1 MDGRGRP
8 RCGVRQREHVA
19 VLPRSQTPRMY
30 GCTMHG
36 SREASGSPR
45 PRVPRPRGEAQ
56 GRNPEMHEHDES
68 DSLVVPG
75 KQANKAA
82 QAAAEPVEGR
92 GLAKGNLREHDASR
106 TQRRSNAPS
115 ALERIREVARRE
127 KTVRFTAL
135 LHHIYDV
142 ERLRAAYRALEPKAA
157 AGVDGVSWGQY
168 GQHLE
173 QNLQDLSG
181 RLRRGAYRARPARR
195 VRIPKPDGRQR
206 LLGVPAL
213 EDKIVQRATAEVLA
227 AIYEQDFLGFSYGFR
242 AGRSAHHALDAVS
255 VGIRKRKVSWVLDAD
270 IRGFFDTLDHGW
282 LVKFLEHRIA
292 DRRVIRLIQK
302 WLTAGVLEEGRQI
315 RSEVGTV
322 QGGSISPLLANVYL
336 HYVLDLWT
344 QQWRTQR
351 ARGDVI
357 LVRYGDDF
365 VVGFERRREAEQYLA
380 ALRARLER
388 FGLALHADKTRLI
401 EFGRFAAGARASRGE
416 GKPETFNFLGFTH
429 FCAKT
434 REGWFTVRRK
444 TMRQRWQA
452 KLREV
457 AAELRRR
464 MHRSVPEQGRYVQA
478 VVRGHANYYG
488 VPGNSRAISAFRLGV
503 IRIWRRLLSRRS
515 QKARLSWKRM
525 AQLVRRWV
533 PLVRLRYVDPD
544 GHLRV
549 MTQGKSPVR

>member
-1 MDGRGRP
+1 
-8 RCGVRQREHVA
+8 
-19 VLPRSQTPRMY
+19 
-30 GCTMHG
+30 MHG
-36 SREASGSPR
+36 
-45 PRVPRPRGEAQ
+45 
-56 GRNPEMHEHDES
+56 HDES
-68 DSLVVPG
+68 DSPVLPG
-75 KQANKAA
+75 KPANKAA
-82 QAAAEPVEGR
+82 RAAAEPVEGR
-92 GLAKGNLREHDASR
+92 GLAKGNPREQNAFRPPSR
-106 TQRRSNAPS
+106 GDAPS
-115 ALERIREVARRE
+115 ALERIREVARKDQR
-127 KTVRFTAL
+127 VRFTTL

-157 AGVDGVSWGQY
+157 AGVDGVTWKQY

-173 QNLQDLSG
+173 ENLQDLSE
-181 RLRRGAYRARPARR
+181 RLKRGAYRARPARR
-195 VRIPKPDGRQR
+195 VRIPKPDGRKR
-206 LLGVPAL
+206 LLGVLAL
-213 EDKIVQRATAEVLA
+213 EDKIVQRAAAEVLA

-242 AGRSAHHALDAVS
+242 PGRSAHQALDAVS

-270 IRGFFDTLDHGW
+270 LRGFFDTLDHGW
-282 LVKFLEHRIA
+282 LVRFLEHRIA
-292 DRRVIRLIQK
+292 DRRVLRLIQK
-302 WLTAGVLEEGRQI
+302 WLKAGVLEDGKRV

-344 QQWRTQR
+344 QQWRTKP

-365 VVGFERRREAEQYLA
+365 VVGFQRRSEAEQYLA
-380 ALRARLER
+380 ELRARLER
-388 FGLALHADKTRLI
+388 FGLALQADKTRLI
-401 EFGRFAAGARASRGE
+401 EFGRFAAGTRANRGE

-429 FCAKT
+429 ICAQS

-464 MHRSVPEQGRYVQA
+464 MHQAVPEQGRYVQA

-488 VPGNSRAISAFRLGV
+488 VPGNSRAISSFRLGV

-525 AQLVRRWV
+525 ANLVKHWV
-533 PLVRLRYVDPD
+533 PPVRLRYLDPD

>member
-1 MDGRGRP
+1 
-8 RCGVRQREHVA
+8 
-19 VLPRSQTPRMY
+19 
-30 GCTMHG
+30 
-36 SREASGSPR
+36 
-45 PRVPRPRGEAQ
+45 
-56 GRNPEMHEHDES
+56 MHEPDES
-68 DSLVVPG
+68 DSPVVPG
-75 KQANKAA
+75 KPANEAA
-82 QAAAEPVEGR
+82 RAAEEPVEGR
-92 GLAKGNLREHDASR
+92 GLAKGNPREQNAFRPPSR
-106 TQRRSNAPS
+106 GNAPS
-115 ALERIREVARRE
+115 ALERIREVARRD
-127 KTVRFTAL
+127 KRVRFTTL

-142 ERLRAAYRALEPKAA
+142 ERLRAAYGALEPRAA
-157 AGVDGVSWGQY
+157 AGVDGVSWERY
-168 GQHLE
+168 GQQLE
-173 QNLQDLSG
+173 QNLQDLSE
-181 RLRRGAYRARPARR
+181 RLQRGAYRARPARR
-195 VRIPKPDGRQR
+195 VRIPKPDGRER

-213 EDKIVQRATAEVLA
+213 EDKIVQRATGEVLE

-270 IRGFFDTLDHGW
+270 LRGFFDTLDHGW

-292 DRRVIRLIQK
+292 DPRVIRLIQK
-302 WLTAGVLEEGRQI
+302 WLKAGVLEDGKRV

-344 QQWRTQR
+344 QQWRTKQ

-357 LVRYGDDF
+357 IVRYGDDF
-365 VVGFERRREAEQYLA
+365 VVGFQRREEAGQYLA
-380 ALRARLER
+380 ELRARLER

-401 EFGRFAAGARASRGE
+401 EFGRFAARTRANRGE
-416 GKPETFNFLGFTH
+416 GKPETFHFLGFTH

-464 MHRSVPEQGRYVQA
+464 MHQAVPEQGRYVQA

-488 VPGNSRAISAFRLGV
+488 VPGNSRAISSFRLRV